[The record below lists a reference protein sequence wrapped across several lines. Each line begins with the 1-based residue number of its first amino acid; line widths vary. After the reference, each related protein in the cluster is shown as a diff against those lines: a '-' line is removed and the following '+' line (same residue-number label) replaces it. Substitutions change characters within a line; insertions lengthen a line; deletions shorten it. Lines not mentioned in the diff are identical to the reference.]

1 MKRLKQ
7 WEFEKSSLESG
18 IQAIEKARDVYE
30 RRLLEVRDR
39 LKFGQV
45 PGSPSVN
52 SEVAEERTMFEL
64 RRGWR
69 YSMLHDKLTG
79 KPGLVEE

>member
-18 IQAIEKARDVYE
+18 MKAIERARDMYE
-30 RRLLEVRDR
+30 RRLHEIRER

-64 RRGWR
+64 RRG
-69 YSMLHDKLTG
+69 
-79 KPGLVEE
+79 

>member
-18 IQAIEKARDVYE
+18 MKAIEKAREAYE
-30 RRLLEVRDR
+30 RRLHEIRDR
-39 LKFGQV
+39 LKYGQV
-45 PGSPSVN
+45 SGSPSVN

-64 RRGWR
+64 R
-69 YSMLHDKLTG
+69 
-79 KPGLVEE
+79 